1 MKEDR
6 RRRLKTQLALNSLNA
21 RRKRVLNFACLLLLL
36 ISQRNI
42 TVPRPVCTCRR
53 LKRNTGCWENVC
65 NTSSKERFKKTF
77 RVSPKTFIFILN
89 CIEPFPIRQT
99 VNRQRSAKPEACY
112 FFLYRLG
119 RRDYLYTMAMHDNV
133 RTSHLHCLLDLPG
146 SLSSPGG
153 PFMERNCVKSHASN
167 WRRVQTKNSWH
178 GTILAIS
185 SLLDS
190 NKWLPYS
197 YGMLA
202 WRTSGMQRVPSFSL
216 AFLCL
221 NVCFFMM
228 NTGLK

>member
-1 MKEDR
+1 MTLLRPAVIAYQNGGKNAGETNRGNEELICLAIAMKEDR

-36 ISQRNI
+36 IFQRNI

-53 LKRNTGCWENVC
+53 LKRNTGYWGNVC

-99 VNRQRSAKPEACY
+99 VNRQRLAKPEACY

-167 WRRVQTKNSWH
+167 
-178 GTILAIS
+178 
-185 SLLDS
+185 
-190 NKWLPYS
+190 
-197 YGMLA
+197 
-202 WRTSGMQRVPSFSL
+202 
-216 AFLCL
+216 
-221 NVCFFMM
+221 
-228 NTGLK
+228 